1 MSWQDVYQTD
11 AQGLW
16 ALIVVPALFLLW
28 RAISPPGQT
37 GPEAH
42 AARFVHGWSL
52 VFALETILD
61 PIATGPL
68 VRRLGV
74 AEGALGQVILFLFV
88 WLGDFRLFVLVLGV
102 AEPARPLA
110 RVGAQAAA
118 WSFVVPAVTFVV
130 LQILHATVGP
140 LPGVVMWLVYEAAFT
155 ALALAFRHWL
165 VPARVAPTRPAVRAY
180 LRAMLGYAVAYY
192 ALWEAADV
200 LVLAGIDAGWGL
212 RIVPNQLYYSFF
224 VPFAALA
231 FERYVSTSA
240 SAQAPR

>member
-1 MSWQDVYQTD
+1 VSWQDVYQTD

-74 AEGALGQVILFLFV
+74 ADGALGQVIVFLFV
-88 WLGDFRLFVLVLGV
+88 WLGDFRLFLLVLGV
-102 AEPARPLA
+102 AEPARSLA
-110 RVGAQAAA
+110 RGAAAAAA
-118 WSFVVPAVTFVV
+118 WSFVVPVVTFVV
-130 LQILHATVGP
+130 LQILHATVGS
-140 LPGVVMWLVYEAAFT
+140 LPGVVMWLVYEAGVA

-165 VPARVAPTRPAVRAY
+165 VPARVAPTPAVRAY
-180 LRAMLGYAVAYY
+180 LRAVLGYAVAYY
-192 ALWEAADV
+192 ALWETADL
-200 LVLAGIDAGWGL
+200 LVLAGIDAGWAL
-212 RIVPNQLYYSFF
+212 RIVPNQLYYAFF

-240 SAQAPR
+240 SVQAAR